1 MNITTKNIQAK
12 KKALVRL
19 ACQIV
24 YERDHRCQLCGRCDG
39 KMDAAHVIPRS
50 RGWRWAVDL
59 RNIVKLCY
67 RCHTRWHEDPIW
79 ATMALAETRHD
90 TTEYV
95 AHAHHKTGTV
105 TVTEATAKMREL
117 NAAAEHHGIKG
128 I

>member
-24 YERDHRCQLCGRCDG
+24 HARDDRCQLCGRCDG
-39 KMDAAHVIPRS
+39 KMNAAHIIPRS

-59 RNIVKLCY
+59 HNIMKMCYTCHRN
-67 RCHTRWHEDPIW
+67 WHEDPTW
-79 ATMALAETRHD
+79 AARALECMRGDVFFYASE
-90 TTEYV
+90 
-95 AHAHHKTGTV
+95 AHHKTGTV

-128 I
+128 L